1 MINTKIIGIFVCFL
15 FFGVCFCPIIS
26 GNNNLTMPLQ
36 YEPSIDVEKYIWD
49 DKNQEWIDADNENSA
64 LDVPICTE
72 ITFKIVINN
81 NGDES
86 LFNLHITDAMVDSLK
101 FISADPEPYQFEH
114 NPPFYNMFW
123 LFPGPLI
130 TGETIEIYITAHVEG
145 PECSTDYNF
154 VEVFGTSE
162 DGTIVTDTEYCY
174 VHAIKKNIEFN
185 NLFIVFLYSHPSLFP
200 LIQKLFLKNLDYQ
213 T

>member
-1 MINTKIIGIFVCFL
+1 
-15 FFGVCFCPIIS
+15 
-26 GNNNLTMPLQ
+26 MPLQ

-72 ITFKIVINN
+72 ITF
-81 NGDES
+81 
-86 LFNLHITDAMVDSLK
+86 MVDSLK

-174 VHAIKKNIEFN
+174 VHAIKKSIEFN
-185 NLFIVFLYSHPSLFP
+185 NPFIVFLYSHPSLFP
-200 LIQKLFLKNLDYQ
+200 LIQKLFLKNLAYQ
-213 T
+213 K